1 MTVFFT
7 AAIISYFLVHFLML
21 YGIRRSYSLK
31 QISHHKL
38 PRVTLIVAAKNEEAI
53 IAHCISFLKK
63 LEYDRSL
70 LEIYLVNDKSDDRT
84 KEIMLKETEG
94 LEHFVVIDS
103 ETDETGN
110 LKGKANAIDTAIRKC
125 KGEIIFTTDADCEAP
140 PEWIKETVSYYDDE
154 TGLIGGFT
162 NIDYSGSLFNKIQSL
177 DWVYLHSLASGSAGI
192 NSPIACIGNNMS
204 FRKEA
209 YIEAG
214 GFGKIAFSIT
224 EDLALMREID
234 KSKKYSIKYPINP
247 KCLMKTVPC
256 PDIKTLARQKK
267 RWLRGATDV
276 NWLGF
281 LMAAEYLF
289 MNIVLVAG
297 YAFFDFKSY
306 LLLVG
311 VIILAELICII
322 PIIKIFKLKKLLI
335 YYPFFKIYF
344 TIHTLLTPMSFL
356 FGKKLKWK
364 GREF

>member
-1 MTVFFT
+1 MTLFFT
-7 AAIISYFLVHFLML
+7 AAILSYFLIHLLML
-21 YGIRRSYSLK
+21 FGIWRSYRLK
-31 QISHHKL
+31 QITQKPL
-38 PRVTLIVAAKNEEAI
+38 PRVTLIVAAKNEESI
-53 IAHCISFLKK
+53 ISNCISYLKK
-63 LEYDRSL
+63 IEYDYSL
-70 LEIYLVNDKSDDRT
+70 LEIYLVNDKSEDRT
-84 KEIMLKETEG
+84 KEIMLAETEG
-94 LEHFVVIDS
+94 LEHFIVIDS

-110 LKGKANAIDTAIRKC
+110 LKGKANAIDTAINKC
-125 KGEIIFTTDADCEAP
+125 TGEIIFTTDADCEAP
-140 PEWIKETVSYYDDE
+140 PEWIKETVSYYDND
-154 TGLIGGFT
+154 TALIGGFT

-204 FRKEA
+204 FRKDA

-234 KSKKYSIKYPINP
+234 RNKKYKIKYPINP
-247 KCLMKTVPC
+247 KCLMRTEPC

-289 MNIVLVAG
+289 MNLLVVAG
-297 YAFFDFKSY
+297 YLIFDMVSY
-306 LLLVG
+306 LALIAI
-311 VIILAELICII
+311 IILADLICII
-322 PIIKIFKLKKLLI
+322 PIIRIFKLKNLLI

-344 TIHTLLTPMSFL
+344 ILHSLLTPLSFI